1 MTNKRQKIETKKQN
15 QNVLVSNL
23 RKKAYLKV
31 LVKV

>member
-1 MTNKRQKIETKKQN
+1 MTNKRQKIETKKQS